1 MDRPGPIV
9 SSGITSTTLSVFLF
23 QSLLNAD
30 IDVDVGVDV
39 DQANDAL
46 SLSFSKGSERGRTLV
61 DRQDADD
68 CLDRGECLHLGVQVG
83 QFVRNYCEAGCSCR
97 I

>member
-1 MDRPGPIV
+1 MNARNDALLARISGLYPEIDRFG
-9 SSGITSTTLSVFLF
+9 L
-23 QSLLNAD
+23 
-30 IDVDVGVDV
+30 DVGVDV